1 MKYRPRWSLLML
13 GAIIVLL
20 LFTFP
25 VWRKILPS
33 GGSRGGYA
41 NASEPQKEIL
51 NQINKLGAGVAPTAY
66 TAMLTV
72 VPAPTAL
79 QPTPV
84 LPDAQIIARGKFD
97 PSLDAV
103 RQTAG
108 KVTLYRSAD
117 GSLLLRFDDFNVT
130 NAPQMAVYLVATPTP
145 PIDLKAAIKKE
156 DFDISGVSHFEVG
169 PLLGSRGNQQFDL
182 PRELPITSYQS
193 VVIYS
198 ESLRIVYAFAEL
210 TFV

>member
-1 MKYRPRWSLLML
+1 MKYRPRWSLLTL

-33 GGSRGGYA
+33 GGNKGGFA
-41 NASEPQKEIL
+41 AASDAQREIL
-51 NQINKLGAGVAPTAY
+51 SQINKLGLSVAPTAY

-79 QPTPV
+79 QPTPI

-97 PSLDAV
+97 PPLDAV
-103 RQTAG
+103 RRAG
-108 KVTLYRSAD
+108 GRVTLYRSAD
-117 GSLLLRFDDFNVT
+117 GSLLLRFDDFDVT
-130 NAPQMAVYLVATPTP
+130 NAPQMAVYLVATSTP
-145 PIDLKAAIKKE
+145 PIDLKTQIKKE
-156 DFDISGVSHFEVG
+156 DFDIGGVSHFEVG
-169 PLLGSRGNQQFDL
+169 PLLGSHGNQQFDL

-210 TFV
+210 SFV